1 MIPTMTL
8 LPLALVA
15 IVGYAAGRFLLGYPR
30 PTARP
35 LLLSRPELAVVDA
48 AAEAFFPPGGAISL
62 SGREAGIPDFVD
74 HYVAAVPRRLRIL
87 MRMLLFLVEHGTIL
101 FPAPGG
107 LRGGG
112 MRRFS
117 GLSPEQRTA
126 VLEGWQRSSLFVRRL
141 VFVSLRAILTMGY
154 LASPAVLRALG
165 LAPRE
170 IPTPVCEAD
179 LLYPR
184 IGALPSSI
192 ALRAA
197 DLTPP
202 SDGTP
207 LGPTGPLRADDAA
220 SVLP

>member
-1 MIPTMTL
+1 MIPAMSL

-15 IVGYAAGRFLLGYPR
+15 IVGYAASRFLLGYPR
-30 PTARP
+30 PAARP
-35 LLLSRPELAVVDA
+35 VLLSRPELAVVDA
-48 AAEAFFPPGGAISL
+48 AAETFFPPGGAIPL
-62 SGREAGIPDFVD
+62 SGREARIPDFVD

-87 MRMLLFLVEHGTIL
+87 MRMLLLLVEHGTIL

-107 LRGGG
+107 LLGGG

-126 VLEGWQRSSLFVRRL
+126 VLAGWQQSSLFVRRL
-141 VFVSLRAILTMGY
+141 VFISLRAILTMGY

-165 LAPRE
+165 LAPRD

-207 LGPTGPLRADDAA
+207 LGATGPLRADDAA
-220 SVLP
+220 GVLP